1 MAPVMTTLHD
11 FSLKNIDGKETPLS
25 TLEGKAVLVVNVAS
39 RCGFTPQYTGLEKIY
54 ESYRD
59 RGLVVIGVPC
69 NQFGGQEPGTEEEI
83 KTFCET
89 NYSVTFPLFAKVD
102 VNGTTRHPLYAWLT
116 SESTSPKSAG
126 DVTWNF
132 EKFLVGKDGRVLGRY
147 ASNVKPES
155 TELTSAIESAL

>member
-39 RCGFTPQYTGLEKIY
+39 RCGFTPQYTGLEKLY
-54 ESYRD
+54 ASYRD
-59 RGLVVIGVPC
+59 RGLVVVGVPC

-102 VNGTTRHPLYAWLT
+102 VNGASRHPLYAWLT
-116 SESTSPKSAG
+116 SESTSPKGAG

-132 EKFLVGKDGRVLGRY
+132 EKFLVGKDGRVRGRY
-147 ASNVKPES
+147 ASKVKPES